1 MFQGSCNTPLFIAH
15 RSRGLRP
22 HLRVMVPGF
31 VIVIDAVPALGG
43 GGVQSV
49 VMVKLGAFGL
59 VLLAVFSCHSQIE
72 QVA

>member
-1 MFQGSCNTPLFIAH
+1 
-15 RSRGLRP
+15 
-22 HLRVMVPGF
+22 
-31 VIVIDAVPALGG
+31 
-43 GGVQSV
+43 V